1 MLVENVK
8 YNKKNSNYF
17 YQLMKR
23 LLLMFVALLTAISS
37 FADGK
42 YVVIDG
48 LRFFVRTDTKEAILF
63 DNSYSGN
70 ITVPEKITDEGVE
83 YTVTSFANSCF
94 SDCKSLTSVSIPSS
108 VTSIGSWCFAYCE
121 KLKSITIPSSVT
133 SLGEVC
139 FFDCKS
145 LTSITIPSSVTLLG
159 HDCFGYC
166 SSLTSIT
173 IPSSVTSLGDKCF
186 EGCTSLTSISIPS
199 SVTSLGDKCFISCS
213 GLTSISIP
221 SSVTSLGNACFGGC
235 SGLTSISIPSSVTSL
250 SQHCFSG
257 CSGLTSISIPSSVT
271 SLGVDCFNGCTSLES
286 VTIPNS
292 VTKLG
297 ERCFYVCTS
306 LKSITIPNSVTSLGD
321 NCFIGCSGLTK
332 ITCKNPTPPRLG
344 SDVFSNNTYLVST
357 LYVPDVEAYMNT
369 YSDWKNFKDITK
381 IISGDEDKPVEPCA
395 KPTIGYADGQLKFTD
410 ATEGAKFHYT
420 LTCSDVQNDKFDEE
434 GSVDL
439 AACYDIAV
447 YATADG
453 YKPSD
458 KATAKLYWVKAD
470 GSLTTDNIN
479 AAKKRGVVVAAEGG
493 IVTVSGLSDGEK
505 VEFYAI
511 DGKLI
516 GEQKANSGTVSIAT
530 SEHVVICKMGGASI
544 KILVK

>member
-1 MLVENVK
+1 MFVENVK

-23 LLLMFVALLTAISS
+23 FLLMFVALLTAISS

-83 YTVTSFANSCF
+83 YTVTSFANGCF
-94 SDCKSLTSVSIPSS
+94 SNCKSLTSVSIPSS

-121 KLKSITIPSSVT
+121 ELKSITIPSSVT

-139 FFDCKS
+139 FNSCK
-145 LTSITIPSSVTLLG
+145 
-159 HDCFGYC
+159 
-166 SSLTSIT
+166 
-173 IPSSVTSLGDKCF
+173 
-186 EGCTSLTSISIPS
+186 SLTSISIPS
-199 SVTSLGDKCFISCS
+199 SVTSLGD
-213 GLTSISIP
+213 
-221 SSVTSLGNACFGGC
+221 
-235 SGLTSISIPSSVTSL
+235 
-250 SQHCFSG
+250 HCF
-257 CSGLTSISIPSSVT
+257 V
-271 SLGVDCFNGCTSLES
+271 
-286 VTIPNS
+286 
-292 VTKLG
+292 
-297 ERCFYVCTS
+297 
-306 LKSITIPNSVTSLGD
+306 
-321 NCFIGCSGLTK
+321 GCSGLTK
-332 ITCKNPTPPRLG
+332 ITCKNPTPPELG
-344 SDVFSNNTYLVST
+344 SEVFSNNTYLVST

-410 ATEGAKFHYT
+410 ATEGAKYHYT

-470 GSLTTDNIN
+470 GNLTTDNIN
-479 AAKKRGVVVAAEGG
+479 AAKMRGVVVAAEGG

-530 SEHVVICKMGGASI
+530 SEHVIICKMGEASI
-544 KILVK
+544 KILVKK

>member
-23 LLLMFVALLTAISS
+23 FLLMFVALLTAISS

-83 YTVTSFANSCF
+83 YTVTSFANGCF
-94 SDCKSLTSVSIPSS
+94 SNCKSLTSVSIPSS

-121 KLKSITIPSSVT
+121 ELKSITIPSSVT

-139 FFDCKS
+139 FNSCK
-145 LTSITIPSSVTLLG
+145 
-159 HDCFGYC
+159 
-166 SSLTSIT
+166 
-173 IPSSVTSLGDKCF
+173 
-186 EGCTSLTSISIPS
+186 SLTSISIPS
-199 SVTSLGDKCFISCS
+199 SVTSLGD
-213 GLTSISIP
+213 
-221 SSVTSLGNACFGGC
+221 
-235 SGLTSISIPSSVTSL
+235 
-250 SQHCFSG
+250 HCF
-257 CSGLTSISIPSSVT
+257 V
-271 SLGVDCFNGCTSLES
+271 
-286 VTIPNS
+286 
-292 VTKLG
+292 
-297 ERCFYVCTS
+297 
-306 LKSITIPNSVTSLGD
+306 
-321 NCFIGCSGLTK
+321 GCSGLTK
-332 ITCKNPTPPRLG
+332 ITCKNPTPPELG
-344 SDVFSNNTYLVST
+344 SEVFSNNTYLVST

-410 ATEGAKFHYT
+410 ATEGAKYHYT

-470 GSLTTDNIN
+470 GNLTTDNIN
-479 AAKKRGVVVAAEGG
+479 AAKMRGVVVAAEGG

-530 SEHVVICKMGGASI
+530 SEHVIICKMGEASI
-544 KILVK
+544 KILVKK

>member
-1 MLVENVK
+1 
-8 YNKKNSNYF
+8 
-17 YQLMKR
+17 MKR
-23 LLLMFVALLTAISS
+23 FLLMFVALLTAIGS

-83 YTVTSFANSCF
+83 YTVTSFANGCF
-94 SDCKSLTSVSIPSS
+94 SGCKSLTSVSIPSS

-121 KLKSITIPSSVT
+121 ELKSITIPSSVT

-139 FFDCKS
+139 FLDCKS

-173 IPSSVTSLGDKCF
+173 IPSSVTSLGKVCF
-186 EGCTSLTSISIPS
+186 EHCSSLTSITIPS
-199 SVTSLGDKCFISCS
+199 SVTSLGESCFLGCS
-213 GLTSISIP
+213 GLTSITIP
-221 SSVTSLGNACFGGC
+221 LSVTSLGNACFGGC
-235 SGLTSISIPSSVTSL
+235 SGLTSIT
-250 SQHCFSG
+250 
-257 CSGLTSISIPSSVT
+257 IPSSVT
-271 SLGVDCFNGCTSLES
+271 SLGDHCF
-286 VTIPNS
+286 V
-292 VTKLG
+292 
-297 ERCFYVCTS
+297 
-306 LKSITIPNSVTSLGD
+306 
-321 NCFIGCSGLTK
+321 GCSGLTK
-332 ITCKNPTPPRLG
+332 ITCKNPTPPSLG
-344 SDVFSNNTYLVST
+344 SEVFSNNTYLVST

-369 YSDWKNFKDITK
+369 YSDWKNFKDIKK
-381 IISGDEDKPVEPCA
+381 IISEDEDKPVEPCA

-410 ATEGAKFHYT
+410 ATEGAKYHYT

-479 AAKKRGVVVAAEGG
+479 AAKMRGVVVAAEGG
-493 IVTVSGLSDGEK
+493 IVTVSGLSDSEK

-530 SEHVVICKMGGASI
+530 SEHVIICKMGEASI
-544 KILVK
+544 KILVKK

>member
-1 MLVENVK
+1 MLVENAN
-8 YNKKNSNYF
+8 YNKKYSNQF

-23 LLLMFVALLTAISS
+23 FLLMFVALLTAIGS

-83 YTVTSFANSCF
+83 YTVTSFANGCF
-94 SDCKSLTSVSIPSS
+94 AHCKSLTSVSIPSS
-108 VTSIGSWCFAYCE
+108 VTSIGDWCFAYCE
-121 KLKSITIPSSVT
+121 ELKSITIPSSVT

-159 HDCFGYC
+159 NDCFGYCSSLASITIPSSVTSLGRVCFEYC

-173 IPSSVTSLGDKCF
+173 IPSSVTSLGESCF
-186 EGCTSLTSISIPS
+186 SGCKSLTSITIPSSVTSLGRSCFSSCKSLTSITIPSSVTSLGDDCFNSCYGLTSISIPS
-199 SVTSLGDKCFISCS
+199 SVTSLGD
-213 GLTSISIP
+213 
-221 SSVTSLGNACFGGC
+221 
-235 SGLTSISIPSSVTSL
+235 
-250 SQHCFSG
+250 HCF
-257 CSGLTSISIPSSVT
+257 V
-271 SLGVDCFNGCTSLES
+271 
-286 VTIPNS
+286 
-292 VTKLG
+292 
-297 ERCFYVCTS
+297 
-306 LKSITIPNSVTSLGD
+306 
-321 NCFIGCSGLTK
+321 GCSGLTK
-332 ITCKNPTPPRLG
+332 ITCKNPTPPGLG
-344 SDVFSNNTYLVST
+344 SEVFSNNTYLVST

-381 IISGDEDKPVEPCA
+381 IISGDEDKPVDPCA
-395 KPTIGYADGQLKFTD
+395 KPTIGYADGQLMFTD
-410 ATEGAKFHYT
+410 ATEGAKYHYT
-420 LTCSDVQNDKFDEE
+420 LTCSDATSDKYNED
-434 GSVDL
+434 GCVDL
-439 AACYDIAV
+439 AACYDISV

-458 KATAKLYWVKAD
+458 KATAKLYWMKND

-479 AAKKRGVVVAAEGG
+479 AAKMRGVVVAAEGG

-505 VEFYAI
+505 VEFYAV

-516 GEQKANSGTVSIAT
+516 GAQKASGGTTSIAT

-544 KILVK
+544 KILVKK

>member
-1 MLVENVK
+1 
-8 YNKKNSNYF
+8 
-17 YQLMKR
+17 
-23 LLLMFVALLTAISS
+23 MFVALLTAISS

-83 YTVTSFANSCF
+83 YTVTSFANGCF

-121 KLKSITIPSSVT
+121 ELKSITIPSSVT

-186 EGCTSLTSISIPS
+186 EHCSSLTSITIPS
-199 SVTSLGDKCFISCS
+199 SVTSLGESCFLCCS
-213 GLTSISIP
+213 GLTSITIP
-221 SSVTSLGNACFGGC
+221 LSVTS
-235 SGLTSISIPSSVTSL
+235 V
-250 SQHCFSG
+250 
-257 CSGLTSISIPSSVT
+257 
-271 SLGVDCFNGCTSLES
+271 
-286 VTIPNS
+286 
-292 VTKLG
+292 
-297 ERCFYVCTS
+297 
-306 LKSITIPNSVTSLGD
+306 GD

-332 ITCKNPTPPRLG
+332 ITCKNPTPPSLG
-344 SDVFSNNTYLVST
+344 SEVFSNNTYLVST

-369 YSDWKNFKDITK
+369 YSDWKNFKDIKK
-381 IISGDEDKPVEPCA
+381 IISEDEDKPVEPCA

-410 ATEGAKFHYT
+410 ATEGAKYHYT

-479 AAKKRGVVVAAEGG
+479 AAKMRGVVVAAEGG
-493 IVTVSGLSDGEK
+493 IVTVSGLSDSEK

-530 SEHVVICKMGGASI
+530 SEHVIICKMGEASI
-544 KILVK
+544 KILVKK

>member
-23 LLLMFVALLTAISS
+23 FLLMFVALLTAISS

-83 YTVTSFANSCF
+83 YTVTSFANGCF
-94 SDCKSLTSVSIPSS
+94 SNCKSLTSVSIPSS

-121 KLKSITIPSSVT
+121 ELKSITIPSSVT

-139 FFDCKS
+139 FNSCK
-145 LTSITIPSSVTLLG
+145 
-159 HDCFGYC
+159 
-166 SSLTSIT
+166 
-173 IPSSVTSLGDKCF
+173 
-186 EGCTSLTSISIPS
+186 SLTSISIPS
-199 SVTSLGDKCFISCS
+199 SVTSLGDHCF
-213 GLTSISIP
+213 
-221 SSVTSLGNACFGGC
+221 VGC
-235 SGLTSISIPSSVTSL
+235 SGLA
-250 SQHCFSG
+250 
-257 CSGLTSISIPSSVT
+257 
-271 SLGVDCFNGCTSLES
+271 
-286 VTIPNS
+286 
-292 VTKLG
+292 
-297 ERCFYVCTS
+297 
-306 LKSITIPNSVTSLGD
+306 
-321 NCFIGCSGLTK
+321 K
-332 ITCKNPTPPRLG
+332 ITCKNPTPPELG
-344 SDVFSNNTYLVST
+344 SEVFSNNTYLVST

-410 ATEGAKFHYT
+410 ATEGAKYHYT

-470 GSLTTDNIN
+470 GNLTTDNIN
-479 AAKKRGVVVAAEGG
+479 AAKMRGVVVAAEGG

-530 SEHVVICKMGGASI
+530 SEHVIICKMGEASI
-544 KILVK
+544 KILVKK

>member
-1 MLVENVK
+1 
-8 YNKKNSNYF
+8 
-17 YQLMKR
+17 
-23 LLLMFVALLTAISS
+23 
-37 FADGK
+37 
-42 YVVIDG
+42 
-48 LRFFVRTDTKEAILF
+48 
-63 DNSYSGN
+63 
-70 ITVPEKITDEGVE
+70 
-83 YTVTSFANSCF
+83 
-94 SDCKSLTSVSIPSS
+94 
-108 VTSIGSWCFAYCE
+108 
-121 KLKSITIPSSVT
+121 
-133 SLGEVC
+133 
-139 FFDCKS
+139 
-145 LTSITIPSSVTLLG
+145 
-159 HDCFGYC
+159 
-166 SSLTSIT
+166 
-173 IPSSVTSLGDKCF
+173 
-186 EGCTSLTSISIPS
+186 
-199 SVTSLGDKCFISCS
+199 
-213 GLTSISIP
+213 
-221 SSVTSLGNACFGGC
+221 
-235 SGLTSISIPSSVTSL
+235 
-250 SQHCFSG
+250 
-257 CSGLTSISIPSSVT
+257 
-271 SLGVDCFNGCTSLES
+271 
-286 VTIPNS
+286 
-292 VTKLG
+292 
-297 ERCFYVCTS
+297 
-306 LKSITIPNSVTSLGD
+306 
-321 NCFIGCSGLTK
+321 
-332 ITCKNPTPPRLG
+332 
-344 SDVFSNNTYLVST
+344 
-357 LYVPDVEAYMNT
+357 MNT

-458 KATAKLYWVKAD
+458 KTTAKLYWVKAD

>member
-1 MLVENVK
+1 
-8 YNKKNSNYF
+8 
-17 YQLMKR
+17 MKR
-23 LLLMFVALLTAISS
+23 FLLMFVALLTAIGS

-83 YTVTSFANSCF
+83 YTVTSFANGCF
-94 SDCKSLTSVSIPSS
+94 SGCKSLTSVSIPSS

-121 KLKSITIPSSVT
+121 ELKSITIPSSVT

-139 FFDCKS
+139 FSDCKS

-173 IPSSVTSLGDKCF
+173 IPSSVTSLGKVCF
-186 EGCTSLTSISIPS
+186 EHCSSLTSITIPS
-199 SVTSLGDKCFISCS
+199 SVTSLGESCFLGCSGLTSITIPLSVTSLGNACFGGCSGLTSITIPSSVTSLGRSCFISCS

-221 SSVTSLGNACFGGC
+221 SSVTSLGD
-235 SGLTSISIPSSVTSL
+235 
-250 SQHCFSG
+250 HCF
-257 CSGLTSISIPSSVT
+257 V
-271 SLGVDCFNGCTSLES
+271 
-286 VTIPNS
+286 
-292 VTKLG
+292 
-297 ERCFYVCTS
+297 
-306 LKSITIPNSVTSLGD
+306 
-321 NCFIGCSGLTK
+321 GCSGLTK
-332 ITCKNPTPPRLG
+332 ITCKNPTPPSLG
-344 SDVFSNNTYLVST
+344 SEVFSNNTYLVST

-369 YSDWKNFKDITK
+369 YSDWKNFKDIKK
-381 IISGDEDKPVEPCA
+381 IISEDEDKPVEPCA

-410 ATEGAKFHYT
+410 ATEGAKYHYT

-479 AAKKRGVVVAAEGG
+479 AAKMRGVVVAAEGG
-493 IVTVSGLSDGEK
+493 IVTVSGLSDSEK

-530 SEHVVICKMGGASI
+530 SEHVIICKMGEASI
-544 KILVK
+544 KILVKK

>member
-94 SDCKSLTSVSIPSS
+94 SGCSGLTSITIPLS
-108 VTSIGSWCFAYCE
+108 VTSLGNFCFDGCSG
-121 KLKSITIPSSVT
+121 LTSISIPSSVT
-133 SLGEVC
+133 SLGSGC
-139 FFDCKS
+139 FF
-145 LTSITIPSSVTLLG
+145 G
-159 HDCFGYC
+159 C
-166 SSLTSIT
+166 SGLTSIT
-173 IPSSVTSLGDKCF
+173 IPSSVTSLGWRCF
-186 EGCTSLTSISIPS
+186 A
-199 SVTSLGDKCFISCS
+199 SCS

-221 SSVTSLGNACFGGC
+221 SSVTSLGNECFIGC
-235 SGLTSISIPSSVTSL
+235 SGLTSITIPLSVTSLGNECFSGCSSLTSITIPSSVTSL
-250 SQHCFSG
+250 GYACFSG

-271 SLGVDCFNGCTSLES
+271 SLGNSCFIGCSGLT
-286 VTIPNS
+286 
-292 VTKLG
+292 
-297 ERCFYVCTS
+297 
-306 LKSITIPNSVTSLGD
+306 SITIPSSVTLLGNDCFGGCSGLTSISIPSSVTSLG
-321 NCFIGCSGLTK
+321 NECFIGCSGLTK

-479 AAKKRGVVVAAEGG
+479 AAKMRGVVVAAENG
-493 IVTVSGLSDGEK
+493 IVTVSGLSDAEM
-505 VEFYAI
+505 VEFYSV

-516 GEQKANSGTVSIAT
+516 GAQKASGSTVSIVT

-544 KILVK
+544 KILVKE

>member
-1 MLVENVK
+1 
-8 YNKKNSNYF
+8 
-17 YQLMKR
+17 MKR
-23 LLLMFVALLTAISS
+23 FLLMFVALLTAVGS

-83 YTVTSFANSCF
+83 YTVTSFANGCF
-94 SDCKSLTSVSIPSS
+94 SGCKSLTSVSIPSS

-121 KLKSITIPSSVT
+121 ELKSITIPSSVT

-173 IPSSVTSLGDKCF
+173 IPSSVTSLGKVCF
-186 EGCTSLTSISIPS
+186 EHCSSLTSITIPS
-199 SVTSLGDKCFISCS
+199 SVTSLGESCF
-213 GLTSISIP
+213 L
-221 SSVTSLGNACFGGC
+221 GC
-235 SGLTSISIPSSVTSL
+235 SGLTSITIPL
-250 SQHCFSG
+250 
-257 CSGLTSISIPSSVT
+257 SVT
-271 SLGVDCFNGCTSLES
+271 SLGR
-286 VTIPNS
+286 
-292 VTKLG
+292 
-297 ERCFYVCTS
+297 RCFV
-306 LKSITIPNSVTSLGD
+306 
-321 NCFIGCSGLTK
+321 GCSGLTK
-332 ITCKNPTPPRLG
+332 ITCKNPTPPSLG
-344 SDVFSNNTYLVST
+344 SEVFSNNTYLVST

-369 YSDWKNFKDITK
+369 YSDWKNFKDIKK
-381 IISGDEDKPVEPCA
+381 IISEDEDKPVEPCA

-410 ATEGAKFHYT
+410 ATEGAKYHYT

-479 AAKKRGVVVAAEGG
+479 AAKMRGVVVAAEGG
-493 IVTVSGLSDGEK
+493 IVTVSGLSDSEK

-530 SEHVVICKMGGASI
+530 SEHVIICKMGEASI
-544 KILVK
+544 KILVKK

>member
-94 SDCKSLTSVSIPSS
+94 SGCSGLTSVSIPSS
-108 VTSIGSWCFAYCE
+108 VTS
-121 KLKSITIPSSVT
+121 
-133 SLGEVC
+133 LGEDC
-139 FFDCKS
+139 FYHCS
-145 LTSITIPSSVTLLG
+145 GLTSITIPL
-159 HDCFGYC
+159 
-166 SSLTSIT
+166 
-173 IPSSVTSLGDKCF
+173 SVTSLGNFCF
-186 EGCTSLTSISIPS
+186 GGCSGLTSISIPS
-199 SVTSLGDKCFISCS
+199 SVTSLGRGCFFGCSGLTSISIPSSVTSLGWRCFASCSGLTSISIPLSVTSLGNECFSGCS

-221 SSVTSLGNACFGGC
+221 SSVTSLGNECFSGCSGLTSITIPSSVTLLGSACFGGC

-250 SQHCFSG
+250 
-257 CSGLTSISIPSSVT
+257 
-271 SLGVDCFNGCTSLES
+271 
-286 VTIPNS
+286 
-292 VTKLG
+292 
-297 ERCFYVCTS
+297 
-306 LKSITIPNSVTSLGD
+306 GD
-321 NCFIGCSGLTK
+321 ECFIGCSGLTK

-479 AAKKRGVVVAAEGG
+479 AAKMRGVVVAAEGG
-493 IVTVSGLSDGEK
+493 IVTVSGLSDSEK

-530 SEHVVICKMGGASI
+530 SEHVIICKMGEASI
-544 KILVK
+544 KILVKK